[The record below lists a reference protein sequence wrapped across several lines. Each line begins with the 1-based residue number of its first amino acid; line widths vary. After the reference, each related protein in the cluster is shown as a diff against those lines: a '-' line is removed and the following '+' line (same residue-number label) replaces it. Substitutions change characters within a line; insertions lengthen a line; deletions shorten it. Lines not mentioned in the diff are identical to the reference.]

1 MKGKFCGD
9 LKPLSMTITQSSMT
23 VQFVSDSADS
33 DSYTGFSL
41 YYKANFKD
49 DTGKLSLAYF
59 VCLLNPLSPLQNN
72 SGFISLFYFI
82 IIIFLHIYMLHIC
95 KSTSKAYFNT

>member
-1 MKGKFCGD
+1 MKPKPAGGQCVDYVAIYSLLLNRDKDTKMKGKFCGD
-9 LKPLSMTITQSSMT
+9 SKPLSMTITQSSMT

-49 DTGKLSLAYF
+49 DTGKLSLGYF
-59 VCLLNPLSPLQNN
+59 VCLLNP
-72 SGFISLFYFI
+72 
-82 IIIFLHIYMLHIC
+82 
-95 KSTSKAYFNT
+95 

>member
-9 LKPLSMTITQSSMT
+9 SKPLSMTITQSSMT
-23 VQFVSDSADS
+23 VQFVSNSADS

-49 DTGKLSLAYF
+49 DTGKLSLGNF
-59 VCLLNPLSPLQNN
+59 VCLLNP
-72 SGFISLFYFI
+72 
-82 IIIFLHIYMLHIC
+82 
-95 KSTSKAYFNT
+95 

>member
-9 LKPLSMTITQSSMT
+9 SKPLSMTITQSSMT

-49 DTGKLSLAYF
+49 DTGKLSLGYF
-59 VCLLNPLSPLQNN
+59 VCLLNPYALFKIIQVLSVY
-72 SGFISLFYFI
+72 FILFYF
-82 IIIFLHIYMLHIC
+82 FAYIYVTHLQKHL
-95 KSTSKAYFNT
+95 

>member
-1 MKGKFCGD
+1 
-9 LKPLSMTITQSSMT
+9 MTITQSSMT

-49 DTGKLSLAYF
+49 DTGKLSLGYF
-59 VCLLNPLSPLQNN
+59 VCLLNP
-72 SGFISLFYFI
+72 
-82 IIIFLHIYMLHIC
+82 
-95 KSTSKAYFNT
+95 